1 MERKRIRSDGLCRWA
16 QLQVRGW
23 TVLMRGR
30 DAADGNV
37 ELETIRDD
45 DPTFKPRRLTL
56 LSFGEMRGTRAA
68 RSGNN
73 ADELLEYDYYEADVG
88 RRKACWRPRL
98 RRQHKNSEP
107 SRRPTDD
114 VSAKQAMSD
123 LEEKRAIDI
132 AAAGSSTPKAKTSR
146 IPEHLSCPPAPKKRR
161 VTGLRWSES
170 TPPVPFFT
178 SPDLDLFFL
187 YALRE
192 ISL

>member
-1 MERKRIRSDGLCRWA
+1 MRSRVSLDRNGR
-16 QLQVRGW
+16 
-23 TVLMRGR
+23 VLR
-30 DAADGNV
+30 
-37 ELETIRDD
+37 RDD
-45 DPTFKPRRLTL
+45 NWALSVFSRSTAPR
-56 LSFGEMRGTRAA
+56 LSIEISSLILSSA
-68 RSGNN
+68 RVLQSSRM
-73 ADELLEYDYYEADVG
+73 APAFRG